1 MVEMKVVSKVV
12 KMVSFEVVK
21 MVEPMGELK
30 VV

>member
-1 MVEMKVVSKVV
+1 MVEMKVASKVV
-12 KMVSFEVVK
+12 KKVSFEVVK